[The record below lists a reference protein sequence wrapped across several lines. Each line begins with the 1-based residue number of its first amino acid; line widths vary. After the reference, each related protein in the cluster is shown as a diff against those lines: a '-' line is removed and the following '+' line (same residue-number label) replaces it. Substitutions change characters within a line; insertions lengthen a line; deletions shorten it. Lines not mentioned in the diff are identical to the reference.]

1 MRHEIESVGRILLFA
16 VKLFKLCD
24 CDFLTSDIL

>member
-1 MRHEIESVGRILLFA
+1 MRYEIESVRRILLFA

-24 CDFLTSDIL
+24 CDFLTFDIL